1 MNKTW
6 KNLGLSLLRGFVCV
20 LVLVSFLL
28 TMLSFS
34 VKQAV
39 GEREDYRRIARD
51 PALAQELLDYARVD
65 LEAECLFYDLPDT
78 IIDEALS
85 LDVAGDFALS
95 YIDAVYNAVFISGE
109 LTYPEVEAARFRA
122 PIATH
127 LAEEEIENKDAVI
140 DELAAEF
147 AAVTTAVWRMGLN
160 QQLLTPI
167 HRIVTHKWVVRFLN
181 AGPLLAGV
189 TALLLGVGLLLGLR
203 RIRRQ
208 VFTLSGTLTVGS
220 MVLFVPLWML
230 HRYGLAE
237 KLVLGNS
244 PLRSF
249 VVRWLDSVTAQ
260 LYGFTLWVLVA
271 CSVVTFLVAVW
282 VVWPTRETP
291 EAIANE
297 HSEEAVATEE

>member
-6 KNLGLSLLRGFVCV
+6 KHWGMTLLRGFVCV
-20 LVLVSFLL
+20 LVLISFLV

-65 LEAECLFYDLPDT
+65 LEAECLFYDLPAT

-85 LDVAGDFALS
+85 LNMAGSFALS
-95 YIDAVYNAVFISGE
+95 YIDAVYDAVFVSGE
-109 LTYPEVEAARFRA
+109 LTYPEVEAARFRT
-122 PIATH
+122 PIAAH

-160 QQLLTPI
+160 QQLLTPM

-181 AGPLLAGV
+181 AGPILAGV
-189 TALLLGVGLLLGLR
+189 TALLVGIGLLIGLR

-208 VFTLSGTLTVGS
+208 TFTMVGTLTVGS
-220 MVLFVPLWML
+220 MILFVPLWLL

-237 KLVLGNS
+237 KLVLGDS

-249 VVRWLDSVTAQ
+249 AVRWLDSVTAQ
-260 LYGFTLWVLVA
+260 LYSFCLWVLIAASLLTVLA
-271 CSVVTFLVAVW
+271 AVW
-282 VVWPTRETP
+282 VVWPAKENAAADEP
-291 EAIANE
+291 
-297 HSEEAVATEE
+297 SEETDVTEE